1 MCDSVSSLANLG
13 QVFEKFRPQLLAML
27 HRRMDPGLGK
37 RDDPEDVL
45 SDAFLAARHRWPAV
59 EEQLQSGIGRPD
71 ETRQYAWLYRI
82 TRDTLIERYRFNA
95 RDRRDLRRDMTWSQA
110 SSSQLCGLMK
120 QGTAPDK
127 ALQRIELQEEV
138 RRVVGMLKDGER
150 EVLWM
155 RHEDLLSFGQIGL
168 VLEISEN
175 AATLRYTRA
184 LRRLRALWQKLHS
197 EWSRS

>member
-13 QVFEKFRPQLLAML
+13 QIFEKFRPKLLAML
-27 HRRMDPGLGK
+27 RRRMDPGLGK

-59 EEQLQSGIGRPD
+59 ETQLCGQAGAEDDSL
-71 ETRQYAWLYRI
+71 QYAWLYRI
-82 TRDTLIERYRFNA
+82 TRDTLIDRYRFNA
-95 RDRRDLRRDMTWSQA
+95 RDKRDLRRDMAWSQA
-110 SSSQLCGLMK
+110 GSSQLCGLMK

-127 ALQRIELQEEV
+127 AMLRLELQEEV
-138 RRVVGMLKDGER
+138 RRVVDLLKDGER

-155 RHEDLLSFGQIGL
+155 RHEDQLNFRQMAL
-168 VLEISEN
+168 VLEITEN

-184 LRRLRALWQKLHS
+184 LRRLRQLWQKLHA

>member
-13 QVFEKFRPQLLAML
+13 QVFERFRPQLLAML
-27 HRRMDPGLGK
+27 ERRMDPGLGQ

-45 SDAFLAARHRWPAV
+45 SNAFLAARHRWPTV
-59 EEQLQSGIGRPD
+59 ESQMCSGAEG
-71 ETRQYAWLYRI
+71 EEAFQYAWLYRI
-82 TRDTLIERYRFNA
+82 TLDTLIERYRFNA
-95 RDRRDLRRDMTWSQA
+95 RDKRDMRRDLAWSQA
-110 SSSQLCGLMK
+110 GSSQLCGLMK

-127 ALQRIELQEEV
+127 AMLRRELQEEV
-138 RRVVGMLKDGER
+138 RRVVGMLKESER

-155 RHEDLLSFGQIGL
+155 RHEDQLSFPQIGL
-168 VLEISEN
+168 VLDISEN

-184 LRRLRALWQKLHS
+184 LRRLRELWQETHS